1 MVDRPASNAHVPT
14 RLLRRFA
21 LLSLGFWR
29 GRTAVKA
36 WGFTFGL
43 FAALLL
49 NLGAAVAVNGWSKF
63 FFDAL
68 QYKNEHR
75 ILLSIYLVLGLAL
88 VSALTGALLQQVR
101 MRFQLRWREWMTKT
115 LVRRWMERRR
125 FYQLSILDLVDN
137 PEARIAEDG
146 RLAIELFVDFT
157 AGVTNAALTAA
168 SFVSVLWFIGG
179 SLTLFGVEIPGY
191 LVIAAVLYSGITS
204 FGVLLIGRPLVARV
218 ERKAAAEADF
228 RYELTR
234 TRENAETIALI
245 GGDEDERVKL
255 AASFDTLALRWLKV
269 IGSQT
274 RMMLLSGGNNV
285 LAPVIPL
292 LLGAPKYL
300 AGELSLGDL
309 MQAAAA
315 FAQVQNALNWLS
327 DNSLRLADWFAS
339 ARRVAA
345 LDAAYTRLDTLAEGP
360 GGHAIDLGFS
370 DDGALYLRGLSIAQH
385 DGKVMLADAE
395 VRILPGEKVLVKG
408 DSGTGKSTLIR
419 AMAGL
424 WPWGSGQI
432 LRPRDARIAFMPQR
446 PYIPLGT
453 LRHALDYPHDAMPIA
468 PGRTEQM
475 LRACGLDHFIERLDD
490 EDHWSGIL
498 SGGEQQR
505 LAFARV
511 LLKRP
516 DIIIMDEPTSA
527 LDELSQTRMM
537 ELLRTEVPDAMV
549 LHVAHRPG
557 LDRFHDREIHLKREG
572 SHPATVEE
580 TPADIWLAG
589 RRWLSKVGARE
600 R

>member
-1 MVDRPASNAHVPT
+1 M
-14 RLLRRFA
+14 
-21 LLSLGFWR
+21 LSLGFWLGPTR
-29 GRTAVKA
+29 VKA
-36 WGFTFGL
+36 WGFTLGL

-49 NLGAAVAVNGWSKF
+49 NLAAAVAVNGWNKF

-68 QYKNEHR
+68 QYKDEHR
-75 ILLSIYLVLGLAL
+75 ILLSIYLVLGLA
-88 VSALTGALLQQVR
+88 VVCALTGALLQQVR
-101 MRFQLRWREWMTKT
+101 MRLQLRWREWLTKT

-168 SFVSVLWFIGG
+168 SFVGVLWFIGG

-218 ERKAAAEADF
+218 EQKAAAEADF
-228 RYELTR
+228 RYALTR

-255 AASFDTLALRWLKV
+255 DASFDALALRWLKV
-269 IGSQT
+269 IGRQT
-274 RMMLLSGGNNV
+274 RMMLMSSSNTV

-300 AGELSLGDL
+300 AGEMSLGDL

-315 FAQVQNALNWLS
+315 FTQVQNALNWLS

-345 LDAAYTRLDTLAEGP
+345 LDSAFRRLDALAEGP

-370 DDGALYLRGLSIAQH
+370 DDGALHLRGLSIAQH

-395 VRILPGEKVLVKG
+395 VRVPPGEKVLVKG

-419 AMAGL
+419 AIAGL

-453 LRHALDYPHDAMPIA
+453 LRRALDYPHDATPIA
-468 PGRTEQM
+468 PGRTELM
-475 LRACGLDHFIERLDD
+475 LHACGLDHFTARLD
-490 EDHWSGIL
+490 EEENWSGIL

-537 ELLRTEVPDAMV
+537 ELLRAEVPDAMV

-572 SHPATVEE
+572 SQPATVEE
-580 TPADIWLAG
+580 TPADIWMAG
-589 RRWLSKVGARE
+589 RRWLAKIGAGE

>member
-1 MVDRPASNAHVPT
+1 MAIA
-14 RLLRRFA
+14 LLFA
-21 LLSLGFWR
+21 LLM
-29 GRTAVKA
+29 
-36 WGFTFGL
+36 
-43 FAALLL
+43 
-49 NLGAAVAVNGWSKF
+49 NLGSALAVNAWNKF

-68 QYKNEHR
+68 QYRDQDR
-75 ILLSIYLVLGLAL
+75 ILFSIELMLGLAAL
-88 VSALTGALLQQVR
+88 SAITAALLQQTR
-101 MRFQLRWREWMTKT
+101 MRLQLRWREWLTKT
-115 LVRRWMERRR
+115 IVRRWMERRR

-137 PEARIAEDG
+137 PEARTAEDG

-157 AGVTNAALTAA
+157 AGVTNAAITAA
-168 SFVSVLWFIGG
+168 SFVGVLWFIGG

-191 LVIAAVLYSGITS
+191 LVIAAVLYSGLTS
-204 FGVLLIGRPLVARV
+204 FGMWLIGRPLVNRV
-218 ERKAAAEADF
+218 EKKAAAEADF

-255 AASFDTLALRWLKV
+255 DGSFDALAGRWLKV
-269 IGSQT
+269 ISAQT
-274 RMMLLSGGNNV
+274 RMMFLSGGNNV

-300 AGELSLGDL
+300 AGEMTLGDL

-315 FAQVQNALNWLS
+315 FAQVQTALNWLS

-345 LDAAYTRLDTLAEGP
+345 LDSAFTDLDKFAAGP
-360 GGHAIDLGFS
+360 EGHAIDLNYS
-370 DDGALYLRGLSIAQH
+370 DDGALHLRGLSIAQH
-385 DGKVMLADAE
+385 DGKVMLADADA
-395 VRILPGEKVLVKG
+395 RIERGEKVLVKG

-419 AMAGL
+419 AIAGL
-424 WPWGSGQI
+424 WPWGSGSI

-453 LRHALDYPHDAMPIA
+453 LRRALDYPHDDRPID
-468 PGRTEQM
+468 PERTKEM
-475 LRACGLDHFIERLDD
+475 LRACGLDHFIARLD
-490 EDHWSGIL
+490 EEENWSGIM

-511 LLKRP
+511 LLKNP

-537 ELLRTEVPDAMV
+537 ELLRSEAPDATV

-557 LDRFHDREIHLKREG
+557 LDRFHDREILLIREQG
-572 SHPATVEE
+572 KPATVAEAS
-580 TPADIWLAG
+580 ADLWKKG
-589 RRWLSKVGARE
+589 RRWLAKIRARE
-600 R
+600 VSEG

>member
-1 MVDRPASNAHVPT
+1 MVDHPASNAHVQT

-29 GRTAVKA
+29 GRTAVRA
-36 WGFTFGL
+36 WGFTIGL
-43 FAALLL
+43 FLALLL
-49 NLGAAVAVNGWSKF
+49 NLGAAIAVNGWSKF

-68 QYKNEHR
+68 QYKDEHR

-101 MRFQLRWREWMTKT
+101 MRLQLGWREWLTKT

-168 SFVSVLWFIGG
+168 SFVGVLWFIGG
-179 SLTLFGVEIPGY
+179 SLRLYGFEIPGY

-204 FGVLLIGRPLVARV
+204 LGVLIIGRPLVARV
-218 ERKAAAEADF
+218 EQKAAAEADF

-245 GGDEDERVKL
+245 GGDEDERMML
-255 AASFDTLALRWLKV
+255 DAGFDALALRWVKV
-269 IGSQT
+269 IGRQT
-274 RMMLLSGGNNV
+274 RMMLLSSSNTV

-300 AGELSLGDL
+300 AGEISLGDL

-315 FAQVQNALNWLS
+315 FTQVQNALNWLS

-345 LDAAYTRLDTLAEGP
+345 LDSALTQLDSLAEGP
-360 GGHAIDLGFS
+360 QGHAIDLGFS
-370 DDGALYLRGLSIAQH
+370 DDGALHLRGLSIAQH

-395 VRILPGEKVLVKG
+395 VRIKKGEKVLVKG

-453 LRHALDYPHDAMPIA
+453 LRHALDYPHDATPIE
-468 PGRTEQM
+468 PGRTEDM
-475 LRACGLDHFIERLDD
+475 LKACGLDHFIARLD
-490 EDHWSGIL
+490 EEENWSGIL

-537 ELLRTEVPDAMV
+537 ELLRAEVPDSMV

-557 LDRFHDREIHLKREG
+557 LDRFHDREIHLKREPG
-572 SHPATVEE
+572 HPATVEE

-589 RRWLSKVGARE
+589 RRWLAKIGAAE

>member
-1 MVDRPASNAHVPT
+1 MADHAASKSKIQS

-29 GRTAVKA
+29 GRTALKA
-36 WGFTFGL
+36 WLFTI
-43 FAALLL
+43 ALLL
-49 NLGAAVAVNGWSKF
+49 ALLMNLGAALAVNAWNKF

-68 QYKNEHR
+68 QYKDEHR
-75 ILLSIYLVLGLAL
+75 ILLSVELMLGLTL
-88 VSALTGALLQQVR
+88 VSAVTAAVLQQTR
-101 MRFQLRWREWMTKT
+101 MRLQLRWREWMSKT

-137 PEARIAEDG
+137 PEARMAEDG
-146 RLAIELFVDFT
+146 RLSIELFVDFT

-168 SFVSVLWFIGG
+168 SFVGVLWFIGG

-191 LVIAAVLYSGITS
+191 LIIAAILYSGLTS
-204 FGVLLIGRPLVARV
+204 FGMWLIGRPLVERV
-218 ERKAAAEADF
+218 EKKAAAEADF

-245 GGDEDERVKL
+245 GGDEDERAKL
-255 AASFDTLALRWLKV
+255 EGSFDALALRWLKV
-269 IGSQT
+269 IASQT
-274 RMMLLSGGNNV
+274 RMMFLSGGNNV

-300 AGELSLGDL
+300 AGEMSLGDL

-315 FAQVQNALNWLS
+315 FSQVQYALNWLS

-339 ARRVAA
+339 ARRVSA
-345 LDAAYTRLDTLAEGP
+345 LDSAFTELDKLAEGP
-360 GGHAIDLGFS
+360 EGHVIDLNYS
-370 DDGALYLRGLSIAQH
+370 DDGALHLRGLTIAQH
-385 DGKVMLADAE
+385 DGKVMLGDAD
-395 VRILPGEKVLVKG
+395 VRIQRGEKVLVEG

-419 AMAGL
+419 AIAGL
-424 WPWGSGQI
+424 WPWGSGSI
-432 LRPRDARIAFMPQR
+432 LRPRNARIAFMPQR
-446 PYIPLGT
+446 PYIPLGP
-453 LRHALDYPHDAMPIA
+453 LSRALDYPHDDTPLDPERAKAML
-468 PGRTEQM
+468 Q
-475 LRACGLDHFIERLDD
+475 ACGLDHFIVRLD
-490 EDHWSGIL
+490 EAENWSGIM

-537 ELLRTEVPDAMV
+537 ELLRSELPDAMV
-549 LHVAHRPG
+549 VHVAHRPG
-557 LDRFHDREIHLKREG
+557 LDRFHDREIHLKREMG
-572 SHPATVEE
+572 QPATVEE
-580 TPADIWLAG
+580 TPADIWKAG
-589 RRWLSKVGARE
+589 RRWLAKIGARE
-600 R
+600 

>member
-1 MVDRPASNAHVPT
+1 MVDRPASNAKVQT

-21 LLSLGFWR
+21 ILSLGFWR

-36 WGFTFGL
+36 WGFTLGL

-49 NLGAAVAVNGWSKF
+49 NLGAAIAVNGWSKF

-68 QYKNEHR
+68 QYKDERR

-168 SFVSVLWFIGG
+168 SFVGVLWFIGG

-218 ERKAAAEADF
+218 EQKAAAEAEF

-255 AASFDTLALRWLKV
+255 GASFDALALRWVKV

-274 RMMLLSGGNNV
+274 RMMLLSSSNTV

-300 AGELSLGDL
+300 AGEMSLGDL

-315 FAQVQNALNWLS
+315 FTQVQNALNWLS

-345 LDAAYTRLDTLAEGP
+345 LDSAFTRLDALAEGP

-370 DDGALYLRGLSIAQH
+370 DDGALHLRGLSIAQH

-453 LRHALDYPHDAMPIA
+453 LRHALDYPHDATPIEA
-468 PGRTEQM
+468 GRTEQM
-475 LRACGLDHFIERLDD
+475 LRACGLDHFIARLDE

-572 SHPATVEE
+572 SQPATVEE

-589 RRWLSKVGARE
+589 RRWLSKVGAGE